1 MLQDLTSGKGA
12 PKVVEGRLK
21 SKKKDKGDKDGLV
34 SKKEQKMLQDLIS
47 SIGGTGPKKDD
58 AASFLRFVDNEKK
71 PSASEFINFVDK
83 QVRCARI
90 PTRAPCLARLQRH
103 LPIASA
109 AH

>member
-1 MLQDLTSGKGA
+1 MRRPAD
-12 PKVVEGRLK
+12 E
-21 SKKKDKGDKDGLV
+21 GDKDGLV

-90 PTRAPCLARLQRH
+90 PTRAPCLCSATCPLPLQ
-103 LPIASA
+103 PTEGSA
-109 AH
+109 PSTPTLAEAG